1 LERIALQLAG
11 NDKVRTLF
19 VPSEWNANHDSWM
32 LVLQVCLCMQV
43 NLALCCKAML
53 PVLYKGFVSV
63 GLDKPKRE
71 RPLLQL
77 SRCLSQQP
85 DGVSHLKLFS
95 STGFRRDTRQ
105 LIELRCA
112 YA

>member
-1 LERIALQLAG
+1 MLSLFVKGSKVQWHHYPSMCWRGSRFSSRG

-63 GLDKPKRE
+63 GLDKPKARE
-71 RPLLQL
+71 ALT
-77 SRCLSQQP
+77 
-85 DGVSHLKLFS
+85 
-95 STGFRRDTRQ
+95 ST
-105 LIELRCA
+105 
-112 YA
+112 